1 VEIHLTRKTN
11 QLKMSSSKVLIH
23 VNDEALRK
31 ETIATLNASCPDVLF
46 DERQVQW
53 NTLLE
58 EIGRTRPDAVL
69 MDYASLT
76 SDPANAIKQLKAQ
89 HPRTKVIA
97 MHGTADPKII
107 LAAMR
112 AGANEFLHPP
122 LEDSLPAALER
133 ILSSGDQDETPPA
146 RGRIIGFL
154 SAKGGCGATTIACHI
169 ASEIQTQTRK
179 SVLLADLD
187 LISGLVGFLMK
198 APSSYSILDAIKNL
212 SRLDESLWRAL
223 VVEHR
228 PGLSVIPAPAVYT
241 RWDQPEDDQM
251 RRVLQFMRKQ
261 HEWTVLDLGRSLNP
275 TALAVLEEIDQL
287 FLVSTLEVV
296 ALHGLKTIVH
306 GLFEQGEKLQ
316 LILNRTPKMMDIST
330 EDLEKILG
338 RSLYAALPNDYMGL
352 YQSYSSGNLLN
363 SNSRLAQDFALLA
376 SKITGV
382 PPIKSKKKFA
392 FFG

>member
-1 VEIHLTRKTN
+1 
-11 QLKMSSSKVLIH
+11 MSSSKVLLY
-23 VNDEALRK
+23 VKDESLRR
-31 ETIATLNASCPDVLF
+31 ETVAILTASCPDIIF
-46 DERQVQW
+46 DGRDLDW
-53 NTLLE
+53 GSLLDE
-58 EIGRTRPDAVL
+58 VAQAQPDLLLLDFGAL
-69 MDYASLT
+69 Q
-76 SDPANAIKQLKAQ
+76 SDSVEAIKQLKSH
-89 HPRTKVIA
+89 HPRLKVIA
-97 MHGTADPKII
+97 LHGSPDPKTI

-122 LEDSLPAALER
+122 LEESLPNALER
-133 ILSSGDQDETPPA
+133 ILNAVEAESAPKS
-146 RGRIIGFL
+146 RGKIIGFL

-169 ASEIQTQTRK
+169 ASEIQAQTHK
-179 SVLLADLD
+179 GVLLADLD
-187 LISGLVGFLMK
+187 LVSGLVGFLMK

-228 PGLSVIPAPAVYT
+228 PGLSVIPGPTTYT
-241 RWDQPEDDQM
+241 RWDQPDDDQIK
-251 RRVLQFMRKQ
+251 RVLQFMRKQ
-261 HEWTVLDLGRSLNP
+261 NEWTVLDLGRSLNSV
-275 TALAVLEEIDQL
+275 ALAALDEIDKI

-363 SNSRLAQDFALLA
+363 SHSRLGQEFALLA

-382 PPIKSKKKFA
+382 QPIKSKKKFA

>member
-1 VEIHLTRKTN
+1 MK
-11 QLKMSSSKVLIH
+11 SSKVIIH

-31 ETIATLNASCPDVLF
+31 ETRATLTASCPSVLF
-46 DERQVQW
+46 DERQLDW
-53 NTLLE
+53 NSLVEEVGRSQPSALLL
-58 EIGRTRPDAVL
+58 DF
-69 MDYASLT
+69 ASL
-76 SDPANAIKQLKAQ
+76 PADQAGAIKQLKAQ
-89 HPRTKVIA
+89 HSRIKVIA
-97 MHGTADPKII
+97 LHSSPDPKII

-122 LEDSLPAALER
+122 LEESLPAALEK
-133 ILSSGDQDETPPA
+133 ILSSAENEDAPA
-146 RGRIIGFL
+146 VRGRIIAFL

-169 ASEIQTQTRK
+169 ASEIQSQTRK

-241 RWDQPEDDQM
+241 RWDQPDDDSIK
-251 RRVLQFMRKQ
+251 RVLQFMRKQ

-275 TALAVLEEIDQL
+275 TALAALEEIDQL

-316 LILNRTPKMMDIST
+316 LVLNRTPKMMDIST

-352 YQSYSSGNLLN
+352 YQSYSSGNLLS
-363 SNSRLAQDFALLA
+363 SNSRLSQDFALLA

>member
-1 VEIHLTRKTN
+1 
-11 QLKMSSSKVLIH
+11 MSSSKVLIH

>member
-1 VEIHLTRKTN
+1 
-11 QLKMSSSKVLIH
+11 

-31 ETIATLNASCPDVLF
+31 EARATLTASCPGVLF
-46 DERQVQW
+46 DDRQMEW
-53 NTLLE
+53 SALLE
-58 EIGRTRPDAVL
+58 EVGWTRPDAVL
-69 MDYASLT
+69 LDYSGLAG
-76 SDPANAIKQLKAQ
+76 DPANAIRQIKTQ
-89 HPRTKVIA
+89 HPRTKIIA
-97 MHGTADPKII
+97 MHPSADPKII

-122 LEDSLPAALER
+122 LEESLPAALER
-133 ILSSGDQDETPPA
+133 ILSSADGDEAPAA

-154 SAKGGCGATTIACHI
+154 SSKGGCGATTIACHI
-169 ASEIQTQTRK
+169 AAEIQGQTRK
-179 SVLLADLD
+179 TVLLADLD

-212 SRLDESLWRAL
+212 ARLDESLWRAL

-228 PGLSVIPAPAVYT
+228 PGLSVIPSPAVYT
-241 RWDQPEDDQM
+241 RWDQPDDDQL

-275 TALAVLEEIDQL
+275 TVMAVLEEIDQL

-352 YQSYSSGNLLN
+352 YQSYSSGNLLS
-363 SNSRLAQDFALLA
+363 SNSRLAQDFAQLA

-382 PPIKSKKKFA
+382 APIKSKKKFA

>member
-1 VEIHLTRKTN
+1 
-11 QLKMSSSKVLIH
+11 MSSSKVLIH

-31 ETIATLNASCPDVLF
+31 ETISTLTSQCPEVLF
-46 DERQVQW
+46 DGRQLEWDV
-53 NTLLE
+53 LVE
-58 EIGRTRPDAVL
+58 EIGRSRPDAILV
-69 MDYASLT
+69 DFGSLT
-76 SDPANAIKQLKAQ
+76 TDPANAIRQLKAQ
-89 HPRTKVIA
+89 HSRAKVIA
-97 MHGTADPKII
+97 MHSSADPKII

-122 LEDSLPAALER
+122 LEESLPAAITR
-133 ILSSGDQDETPPA
+133 ILSSSESEEKPQT

-169 ASEIQTQTRK
+169 ASEIQSQTHK
-179 SVLLADLD
+179 TVLLADLD
-187 LISGLVGFLMK
+187 LVSGLVGFLMK
-198 APSSYSILDAIKNL
+198 APSSYSILDAVKNL

-223 VVEHR
+223 VVEHH
-228 PGLSVIPAPAVYT
+228 PGLSVIPSPAVYT
-241 RWDQPEDDQM
+241 RVDQPDDDEFK
-251 RRVLQFMRKQ
+251 RVLQFMRKQ
-261 HEWTVLDLGRSLNP
+261 HEWTILDLGRSLNP
-275 TALAVLEEIDQL
+275 TALAVLDEIDQL
-287 FLVSTLEVV
+287 FLVSTLEIV

-352 YQSYSSGNLLN
+352 YQSYSSGNLLS

-382 PPIKSKKKFA
+382 TPIKSKKKFA

>member
-1 VEIHLTRKTN
+1 MTR
-11 QLKMSSSKVLIH
+11 SGKVLVH
-23 VNDEALRK
+23 VKEEALRR
-31 ETIATLNASCPDVLF
+31 ETVAQLRTAGPNVTVDDRDMDWNGLL
-46 DERQVQW
+46 DEVARA
-53 NTLLE
+53 
-58 EIGRTRPDAVL
+58 RPDAVL
-69 MDYASLT
+69 LDYNALAA
-76 SDPANAIKQLKAQ
+76 DPVNLIRQLKGQ
-89 HPRTKVIA
+89 YPRTKVIA
-97 MHGTADPKII
+97 MHSTADPKII

-112 AGANEFLHPP
+112 AGASEFVNPP
-122 LEDSLPAALER
+122 LEDSLPSALER
-133 ILSSGDQDETPPA
+133 ILNAANDEEAPKV

-179 SVLLADLD
+179 SVLLADLE

-198 APSSYSILDAIKNL
+198 TPGSYSILDAIKNL

-223 VVEHR
+223 VVEHH
-228 PGLSVIPAPAVYT
+228 PGLSVMPGPATYT
-241 RWDQPEDDQM
+241 RFDLPEDDQIL
-251 RRVLQFMRKQ
+251 RVLQFMRKQ

-275 TALAVLEEIDQL
+275 IVHAALGEMDQL

-306 GLFEQGEKLQ
+306 GLFEQGEKMQ

-338 RSLYAALPNDYMGL
+338 RSVYSALPNDYMGL
-352 YQSYSSGNLLN
+352 YQAYSSGNLLN
-363 SNSRLAQDFALLA
+363 SNSRLAHEFAVLA
-376 SKITGV
+376 AKITGV
-382 PPIKSKKKFA
+382 SPIKYKKKFA

>member
-1 VEIHLTRKTN
+1 
-11 QLKMSSSKVLIH
+11 MSSSKILLH
-23 VNDEALRK
+23 VKDEALRR
-31 ETIATLNASCPDVLF
+31 ETIATLISSCPDVLF
-46 DERQVQW
+46 DQREMEW
-53 NTLLE
+53 GGFLE
-58 EIGRTRPDAVL
+58 EIGRARPDAVL
-69 MDYASLT
+69 VDFNSL
-76 SDPANAIKQLKAQ
+76 SADPANAIRQLKLQ
-89 HPRTKVIA
+89 YSRVKIIA
-97 MHGTADPKII
+97 LYAAADPKII

-122 LEDSLPAALER
+122 FEESLPAAIQR
-133 ILSSGDQDETPPA
+133 ILSASAGEEAPIS

-169 ASEIQTQTRK
+169 ASEIHSQTRK
-179 SVLLADLD
+179 NVLLADLD

-198 APSSYSILDAIKNL
+198 TPSSYSILDAVKNL

-228 PGLSVIPAPAVYT
+228 PGFSVIPGPASYT
-241 RWDQPEDDQM
+241 RWDQPEDDQL
-251 RRVLQFMRKQ
+251 RQVIQFMRKQ
-261 HEWTVLDLGRSLNP
+261 HDWSILDLGRSLNP
-275 TALAVLEEIDQL
+275 TALAVLDEIDQL

-306 GLFEQGEKLQ
+306 GLFEQGDKLQ

-352 YQSYSSGNLLN
+352 YQSYSSGNLVN
-363 SNSRLAQDFALLA
+363 SNSRLAQDYALLA

>member
-1 VEIHLTRKTN
+1 
-11 QLKMSSSKVLIH
+11 MSSSKVLLH
-23 VNDEALRK
+23 VKDETLRK
-31 ETIATLNASCPDVLF
+31 ETLATLTAASPPVLF
-46 DERQVQW
+46 DERQMEW
-53 NTLLE
+53 SALLE
-58 EIGRTRPDAVL
+58 EVGWTRPDAVL
-69 MDYASLT
+69 LDYASLNP
-76 SDPANAIKQLKAQ
+76 DPANAIKQLKAQ
-89 HPRTKVIA
+89 HPRTKIIA
-97 MHGTADPKII
+97 MHTSADPKII

-122 LEDSLPAALER
+122 LEESLPAALER
-133 ILSSGDQDETPPA
+133 ILSSAESDETPAA

-169 ASEIQTQTRK
+169 ASEIQNQTRK

-198 APSSYSILDAIKNL
+198 APSSYSILDAVKNL
-212 SRLDESLWRAL
+212 ARLDESLWRAL

-228 PGLSVIPAPAVYT
+228 PGLSVIPGPAVYT
-241 RWDQPEDDQM
+241 RWDQPDDDQM

-275 TALAVLEEIDQL
+275 TVLAVLEEIDLL

-338 RSLYAALPNDYMGL
+338 RSLYSALPNDYMGL
-352 YQSYSSGNLLN
+352 YQSYSSGNLLS

>member
-1 VEIHLTRKTN
+1 
-11 QLKMSSSKVLIH
+11 MSSSKVILH
-23 VNDEALRK
+23 VKNEALRQ
-31 ETIATLNASCPDVLF
+31 EALSVLNSSCPEVTFGARELDWASLL
-46 DERQVQW
+46 DEVS
-53 NTLLE
+53 L
-58 EIGRTRPDAVL
+58 TRPDGILVEFN
-69 MDYASLT
+69 SLS
-76 SDPANAIKQLKAQ
+76 SDPANSIRQIKAQ
-89 HPRTKVIA
+89 SPRTKVIA
-97 MHGTADPKII
+97 LHGAPDPKII

-122 LEDSLPAALER
+122 LEESLPAAIEHIMASREADGPQALH
-133 ILSSGDQDETPPA
+133 
-146 RGRIIGFL
+146 GRVIGFL

-187 LISGLVGFLMK
+187 FVSGMVGFLMK
-198 APSSYSILDAIKNL
+198 ASGSYSILDAVKNL

-223 VVEHR
+223 IVEHR
-228 PGLSVIPAPAVYT
+228 PGLSIIPAPSAYT

-251 RRVLQFMRKQ
+251 RQMLQFMRKQ

-275 TALAVLEEIDQL
+275 LTYSLLDELDQL

-296 ALHGLKTIVH
+296 ALHGLKTIVQ

-316 LILNRTPKMMDIST
+316 LVLNRTPKMMDIST

-352 YQSYSSGNLLN
+352 YQAYSSGNLL
-363 SNSRLAQDFALLA
+363 SSTSRLAGDFGALA

-382 PPIKSKKKFA
+382 KPPKTKKKFA
-392 FFG
+392 LFG

>member
-1 VEIHLTRKTN
+1 
-11 QLKMSSSKVLIH
+11 MSSSKVLLY
-23 VNDEALRK
+23 VKDEALRR
-31 ETIATLNASCPDVLF
+31 ETVATLANSCPDVLF
-46 DERQVQW
+46 DERDMDW
-53 NTLLE
+53 SGLLD
-58 EIGRTRPDAVL
+58 EIARIRPDAVL
-69 MDYASLT
+69 VDFESLT
-76 SDPANAIKQLKAQ
+76 SDPANAIRQLKLQ
-89 HPRTKVIA
+89 HPRVKIIA
-97 MHGTADPKII
+97 LHGAADPKII

-122 LEDSLPAALER
+122 FEESLPSAVER
-133 ILSSGDQDETPPA
+133 ILSATAGEETPST

-154 SAKGGCGATTIACHI
+154 SAKGGCGSTTIACHI
-169 ASEIQTQTRK
+169 ASEIQNQTRK

-187 LISGLVGFLMK
+187 LVSGLVGFLMK
-198 APSSYSILDAIKNL
+198 TPSSYSILDAVKNL
-212 SRLDESLWRAL
+212 ARLDESLWRAL
-223 VVEHR
+223 VVEQR
-228 PGLSVIPAPAVYT
+228 PGLSVIPGPASYT
-241 RWDQPEDDQM
+241 RWDQPDDDQIKK
-251 RRVLQFMRKQ
+251 VLQFMRKQ

-275 TALAVLEEIDQL
+275 IAMAVLDEIDQL

-352 YQSYSSGNLLN
+352 YQSYSSGNLLS
-363 SNSRLAQDFALLA
+363 SNSRLAQDFAHLA

>member
-1 VEIHLTRKTN
+1 
-11 QLKMSSSKVLIH
+11 MSSSKVLLH
-23 VNDEALRK
+23 VKDEALRR
-31 ETIATLNASCPDVLF
+31 EAVATLTDSCPGVSF
-46 DERQVQW
+46 DDSTSDW
-53 NTLLE
+53 DSLLAE
-58 EIGRTRPDAVL
+58 VGQARPDAVL
-69 MDYASLT
+69 VDFDALS
-76 SDPANAIKQLKAQ
+76 SDPAASIRQLKAQ
-89 HPRTKVIA
+89 HARVKIIA
-97 MHGTADPKII
+97 LYASADPKII

-122 LEDSLPAALER
+122 LEESLPAALER
-133 ILSSGDQDETPPA
+133 ILAAIEGDGAPPT
-146 RGRIIGFL
+146 RGRVIGFL
-154 SAKGGCGATTIACHI
+154 SSKGGCGATTIACHI
-169 ASEIQTQTRK
+169 ASEIHSQTRK

-187 LISGLVGFLMK
+187 LVSGLVGFLMK

-228 PGLSVIPAPAVYT
+228 PGLSVIPGPSTYT
-241 RWDQPEDDQM
+241 SWDQPDDDQLK
-251 RRVLQFMRKQ
+251 RVLQFMRKQ

-275 TALAVLEEIDQL
+275 VALGVLDEIDQL

-306 GLFEQGEKLQ
+306 GLFEQGDKLQ

-352 YQSYSSGNLLN
+352 YQAYSSGNLLN

-382 PPIKSKKKFA
+382 APIKSKKKFA

>member
-1 VEIHLTRKTN
+1 
-11 QLKMSSSKVLIH
+11 MSSRKVLLH
-23 VNDEALRK
+23 LKDEALRR
-31 ETIATLNASCPDVLF
+31 ETVATLTDSCPNIIFEGRDFEWSSLRDEVAQSQSDVL
-46 DERQVQW
+46 
-53 NTLLE
+53 LL
-58 EIGRTRPDAVL
+58 DFSA
-69 MDYASLT
+69 LT
-76 SDPANAIKQLKAQ
+76 GDPVEAIKLLKSQ
-89 HPRTKVIA
+89 HPRLKVIA
-97 MHGTADPKII
+97 LHSSPDPKVI

-122 LEDSLPAALER
+122 LAESLPESLER
-133 ILSSGDQDETPPA
+133 ILSAMDADSTPST
-146 RGRIIGFL
+146 RGRIIAFL

-169 ASEIQTQTRK
+169 ASEIQAQTRK
-179 SVLLADLD
+179 GVLLADFD
-187 LISGLVGFLMK
+187 LVSGLVGFLMK
-198 APSSYSILDAIKNL
+198 TPSSYSVLDAIKNL

-228 PGLSVIPAPAVYT
+228 PGLSVIPAPATYT
-241 RWDQPEDDQM
+241 RWDQPDDDQI

-261 HEWTVLDLGRSLNP
+261 NEWTVLDLGRSLNCL
-275 TALAVLEEIDQL
+275 ALAALEEIDKI

-338 RSLYAALPNDYMGL
+338 RSLYSALPNDYMGL
-352 YQSYSSGNLLN
+352 YQAYSGGNLLS
-363 SNSRLAQDFALLA
+363 SNSRLGQDFGLLA

-382 PPIKSKKKFA
+382 PPMKSKKKFA

>member
-1 VEIHLTRKTN
+1 MN
-11 QLKMSSSKVLIH
+11 SGKVLLH
-23 VNDEALRK
+23 VKDEALRR
-31 ETIATLNASCPDVLF
+31 ETIATLTESCPAVIL
-46 DERQVQW
+46 DEREMEW
-53 NTLLE
+53 SGLLE
-58 EIGRTRPDAVL
+58 ETARDRPDAVL
-69 MDYASLT
+69 VDYNSL
-76 SDPANAIKQLKAQ
+76 SADPANAIKRLKLQ
-89 HPRTKVIA
+89 HPRLKVIVLHNA
-97 MHGTADPKII
+97 ADPKII

-122 LEDSLPAALER
+122 LEESLPAAIDRIMAATDNDER
-133 ILSSGDQDETPPA
+133 PAA

-154 SAKGGCGATTIACHI
+154 SAKGGCGATTVACHI
-169 ASEIQTQTRK
+169 ASEIQHQTRK
-179 SVLLADLD
+179 TVLLADLD

-198 APSSYSILDAIKNL
+198 TPSTYSILDAIKNL

-228 PGLSVIPAPAVYT
+228 PGLSVIPAPPSYT
-241 RWDQPEDDQM
+241 RWDQPDDDQIKK
-251 RRVLQFMRKQ
+251 VLQFMRKQ

-275 TALAVLEEIDQL
+275 IALSVLDEIDQL
-287 FLVSTLEVV
+287 FLISTLEVV

-338 RSLYAALPNDYMGL
+338 RSLYAALPNDYAGL
-352 YQSYSSGNLLN
+352 YQAYSSGNLLN
-363 SNSRLAQDFALLA
+363 SNTRLAQNFAILA

-382 PPIKSKKKFA
+382 APIKSKKKFA
-392 FFG
+392 FFT

>member
-1 VEIHLTRKTN
+1 
-11 QLKMSSSKVLIH
+11 MSSSKVLIH

-31 ETIATLNASCPDVLF
+31 ETLATLSASCPDVLF
-46 DERQVQW
+46 DERQMQW

-58 EIGRTRPDAVL
+58 EVSRTRPDAVL

-97 MHGTADPKII
+97 MHATADPKII

-133 ILSSGDQDETPPA
+133 ILSAGDQDETPPA

-338 RSLYAALPNDYMGL
+338 RSLYSALPNDYMGL

>member
-1 VEIHLTRKTN
+1 
-11 QLKMSSSKVLIH
+11 

-31 ETIATLNASCPDVLF
+31 ETLAALTACPDVLF
-46 DERQVQW
+46 DSRQLEW
-53 NTLLE
+53 SALLE
-58 EIGRTRPDAVL
+58 EVGWTRPDAVL
-69 MDYASLT
+69 LDYSGLT
-76 SDPANAIKQLKAQ
+76 GDPANAIKQVKTQ

-97 MHGTADPKII
+97 MHPSADPKII

-122 LEDSLPAALER
+122 LEESLPAALER
-133 ILSSGDQDETPPA
+133 ILSSGESDETPAA

-154 SAKGGCGATTIACHI
+154 SSKGGCGATTIACHI
-169 ASEIQTQTRK
+169 AAEIQHQTRK
-179 SVLLADLD
+179 TVLLADLD

-198 APSSYSILDAIKNL
+198 APSSYSILDAVKNL
-212 SRLDESLWRAL
+212 ARLDESLWRAL

-228 PGLSVIPAPAVYT
+228 PGLSVIPSPAAYT
-241 RWDQPEDDQM
+241 RWDQPEDDQL

-261 HEWTVLDLGRSLNP
+261 HEWTILDLGRSLNP
-275 TALAVLEEIDQL
+275 TVMAVLEEIDQL

-352 YQSYSSGNLLN
+352 YQSYSSGNLLS
-363 SNSRLAQDFALLA
+363 SNSRLAQDFAQLA

-382 PPIKSKKKFA
+382 APIKSKKKFA

>member
-1 VEIHLTRKTN
+1 MN
-11 QLKMSSSKVLIH
+11 ASKVLLYIR
-23 VNDEALRK
+23 DESLRR
-31 ETIATLNASCPDVLF
+31 ETV
-46 DERQVQW
+46 
-53 NTLLE
+53 NTLKKSCQNIDFEIYDGEWSGLADQISQTTPTALLLE
-58 EIGRTRPDAVL
+58 FGA
-69 MDYASLT
+69 LT
-76 SDPANAIKQLKAQ
+76 SDPAAAIRQIKSQVPRLKIVAL
-89 HPRTKVIA
+89 HSA
-97 MHGTADPKII
+97 ADPKII

-112 AGANEFLHPP
+112 SGANEFLHPP
-122 LEDSLPAALER
+122 FDESLPAALEK
-133 ILSSGDQDETPPA
+133 ILSHEGDSASAT

-154 SAKGGCGATTIACHI
+154 SAKGGCGATTIACHL
-169 ASEIQTQTRK
+169 ASEIQNQTRK

-187 LISGLVGFLMK
+187 LTSGLVGFLMK
-198 APSSYSILDAIKNL
+198 TPSSYSILDAVKNL
-212 SRLDESLWRAL
+212 NRLDESLWRAL

-228 PGLSVIPAPAVYT
+228 PGLSVIPGPAVFT
-241 RWDQPEDDQM
+241 RRDDPDDDQI
-251 RRVLQFMRKQ
+251 RRVLQFMRTQ
-261 HEWTVLDLGRSLNP
+261 HDWTVLDLGRSLNY
-275 TALAVLEEIDQL
+275 TALAALDEIDQL

-306 GLFEQGEKLQ
+306 GLFDQGDKLQ

-352 YQSYSSGNLLN
+352 YQSYSSGNLLS

>member
-1 VEIHLTRKTN
+1 
-11 QLKMSSSKVLIH
+11 MSSSKVLLH
-23 VNDEALRK
+23 VNDAALRK
-31 ETIATLNASCPDVLF
+31 ETLATLTSSSPAVLF
-46 DERQVQW
+46 DERQLEW
-53 NTLLE
+53 SALLE
-58 EIGRTRPDAVL
+58 EVGWSRPDAVL
-69 MDYASLT
+69 LDYAALSP
-76 SDPANAIKQLKAQ
+76 DPANAIKQLKAQ
-89 HPRTKVIA
+89 NPRTKIIA
-97 MHGTADPKII
+97 MHTSADPKII

-122 LEDSLPAALER
+122 LEESLPAALER
-133 ILSSGDQDETPPA
+133 ILSSAESDETPA
-146 RGRIIGFL
+146 TRGRIIGFL

-169 ASEIQTQTRK
+169 ASEIQNQTRK

-198 APSSYSILDAIKNL
+198 TPSSYSILDAIKNL
-212 SRLDESLWRAL
+212 ARLDESLWRAL

-228 PGLSVIPAPAVYT
+228 PGLSVIPGPAVYT
-241 RWDQPEDDQM
+241 RWDQPDDDQM

-338 RSLYAALPNDYMGL
+338 RSLYSALPNDYMGL

>member
-1 VEIHLTRKTN
+1 
-11 QLKMSSSKVLIH
+11 MSSSKVLLH
-23 VNDEALRK
+23 VKNEALRR
-31 ETIATLNASCPDVLF
+31 ETVSTLTHTCPDVLF
-46 DERQVQW
+46 DDRDLDW
-53 NTLLE
+53 ASLLDE
-58 EIGRTRPDAVL
+58 VGRTHPDAVL
-69 MDYASLT
+69 ADFDSLT
-76 SDPANAIKQLKAQ
+76 SDPANGIKQLKAQ
-89 HPRTKVIA
+89 HSRVKIIA
-97 MHGTADPKII
+97 LHASPDPKVI

-122 LEDSLPAALER
+122 FDESLPAAVER
-133 ILSSGDQDETPPA
+133 ILSASASDEPA
-146 RGRIIGFL
+146 PTRGRIIGFL
-154 SAKGGCGATTIACHI
+154 SAKGGCGSTTIACHI
-169 ASEIQTQTRK
+169 ASEIQHQTRK
-179 SVLLADLD
+179 NVLLADLD
-187 LISGLVGFLMK
+187 LVSGLVGFLMK
-198 APSSYSILDAIKNL
+198 TPSSYSILDAVKNL

-228 PGLSVIPAPAVYT
+228 PGLSVIPGPASYT
-241 RWDQPEDDQM
+241 RWDQPEDDQIKK
-251 RRVLQFMRKQ
+251 VLQFMRKQ
-261 HEWTVLDLGRSLNP
+261 HDWTVLDLGRSLNS
-275 TALAVLEEIDQL
+275 TALAVLDEIDQL

-306 GLFEQGEKLQ
+306 GLFEQGDKLQ

-352 YQSYSSGNLLN
+352 YQSYSSGNLLS
-363 SNSRLAQDFALLA
+363 SNSRLAQDFAHLA